1 MSEEDSQELQR
12 APHKLGI
19 LCRRATLILGIL
31 LFLLSAPVVIYQWVY
46 SQRIFPGVRVQ
57 IIDVSTLRVEE
68 AQQFIASHSLEYSTQ
83 TNLAIKIE
91 GKTWRFT
98 PHQLG
103 ASYDIEE
110 TLANAYRV
118 GRVGGPFQR
127 LSEQA
132 TALTKG
138 IMVSLAFDID
148 KEGQEKLLTD
158 LASRVSQPMQNARLK
173 IENLK
178 VITTAA
184 APGRELDQEEMARL
198 LGERFASLSQEPL
211 ELALKPVQPTI
222 LESDLLTAR
231 AKAELMLSG
240 PLTVKYTEHNWIWQD
255 GPLPETRERSWQLDR
270 AAIADMM
277 DFKEIA
283 GQDGHSQITAAID
296 KERGAAYGTKL
307 ALQVDQETRDARFHW
322 EDDRLTPII
331 TSQEGRKLD
340 VDTLVERLEAGA
352 ASATARTIELP
363 VIVSKPRVAME
374 DIQKMGIKERIE
386 ERSTVYSYSG
396 DTFTERAANV
406 KLAAQRLHGAVIP
419 PGEVFSFN
427 EAIGDVSEE
436 AGYKIG
442 FAIIEGKTV
451 PDVGGGVCQVS
462 TTAFQTVF
470 WVGYPIVE
478 RLPHAY
484 RMRRYEPP
492 PGLDATVYPPIVDL
506 KFKNNTATFLLIQAR
521 TDDTKLYVSLYGTKP
536 LWKVGIEEPVLANI
550 KPADPTVI
558 TEYSPALAKGRQI
571 WVERAED
578 GVDITITRVITQ
590 EGRESIRDKFFSSYA
605 PQRNVL
611 VIGTGE

>member
-1 MSEEDSQELQR
+1 MSEKDSQELQR

-19 LCRRATLILGIL
+19 LCRRAALILGML
-31 LFLLSAPVVIYQWVY
+31 LFLLIAPIAVYQWVY

-57 IIDVSTLRVEE
+57 SIDVSTLRLEE
-68 AQQFIASHSLEYSTQ
+68 AEQLIASHCLKYSAQ
-83 TNLAIKIE
+83 TNLAIKLE
-91 GKTWRFT
+91 GKTWSFT

-103 ASYDIEE
+103 ARYDIEE

-118 GRVGGPFQR
+118 GRVGNPFQR

-148 KEGQEKLLTD
+148 KEGQEKLLAD
-158 LASRVSQPMQNARLK
+158 LATKASQPMINAGLK

-178 VITTAA
+178 VMTTPAT
-184 APGRELDQEEMARL
+184 PGRELDQKETARL
-198 LGERFASLSQEPL
+198 LTERFASLSQEPL
-211 ELALKPVQPTI
+211 ELALEPIQPTI
-222 LESDLLTAR
+222 LESDLTTAR
-231 AKAELMLSG
+231 ARAELMLSG
-240 PLTVKYTEHNWIWQD
+240 PLTLKYTEHNWIWQD
-255 GPLPETRERSWQLDR
+255 GPVPQMKERSWQLDQ

-283 GQDGHSQITAAID
+283 SQDGRSQITAMID
-296 KERGAAYGTKL
+296 KERGAAYSTKL
-307 ALQVDQETRDARFHW
+307 ARLVDQETRDARFHW
-322 EDDRLTPII
+322 EDGRLTPII

-340 VDTLVERLEAGA
+340 IDTLVERLEGAA
-352 ASATARTIELP
+352 ASAITRTIELP

-374 DIQKMGIKERIE
+374 DIQKMGIRERIE
-386 ERSTVYSYSG
+386 ERGTVYSYSG
-396 DTFTERAANV
+396 DTFPERAANV
-406 KLAAQRLHGAVIP
+406 KLAAQRLHGVVIP

-427 EAIGDVSEE
+427 ETIGEVSEE

-462 TTAFQTVF
+462 TTVFQTVF
-470 WVGYPIVE
+470 WAGYPIVE

-536 LWKVGIEEPVLANI
+536 LWKVGIEEPVLTNI

-558 TEYSPALAKGRQI
+558 TEYSPALTKGRQI

-578 GVDITITRVITQ
+578 GVDITVTRVITQ
-590 EGRESIRDKFFSSYA
+590 EGKESSRDRFFSSYA